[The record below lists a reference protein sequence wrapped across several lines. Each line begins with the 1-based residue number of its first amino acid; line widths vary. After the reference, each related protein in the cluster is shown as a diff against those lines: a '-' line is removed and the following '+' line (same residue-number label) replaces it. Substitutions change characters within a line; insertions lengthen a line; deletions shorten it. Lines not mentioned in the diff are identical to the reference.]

1 MSELLDLCR
10 KYFGSRDLYE
20 VLQISKSS
28 DSKQVKKAY
37 HKVSLL
43 VHPDRVDENE
53 KIEAT
58 EKFKVLGKVHSIL
71 NDKDKRKQSSY
82 NTTSALTNYA
92 TEASLMPINKYV
104 KSPWGYNLRCINCST
119 FYNFSGDD
127 ETADRDWNLYWDI
140 IYKNITVED
149 ISNYEKKYK
158 GQNEERTNPPVIVT
172 ELDGPVCVSELK
184 AKVSYKFIASSGSHY
199 SDEELQDLKR
209 AYLGGKGDMD
219 LILELVP
226 FTNTEEEPRLKK
238 LIQGLIDR
246 GEVPAFPAFTHESA
260 QKKAN
265 RKRKVCINYWPC
277 SNRDCQHQVTI
288 DSVATETANNQ
299 VTIDSVANGTANIMN
314 GNEKLEKLEK
324 LEKESS
330 SKVEAG
336 WEREAGE
343 AAALEKE
350 RGYMGGTDDDLKKLL
365 LKKQEQRSKE
375 YDSFFEALASK
386 YGSKDTKRRSNP
398 KRNKK
403 Q

>member
-71 NDKDKRKQSSY
+71 NDKDKRKVYDETGS
-82 NTTSALTNYA
+82 
-92 TEASLMPINKYV
+92 V
-104 KSPWGYNLRCINCST
+104 
-119 FYNFSGDD
+119 GDD

-158 GQNEERTNPPVIVT
+158 VRPPLLKQSSENRSGLECFLLKTVTNRGLQCFLLKTVT
-172 ELDGPVCVSELK
+172 NRGLQCFLLK
-184 AKVSYKFIASSGSHY
+184 TVTDSGLQCFLLKTVTDSGLQRFLLKTVTDSGLQCFLLKTVTDSGLQCFLLKTVTDSG

-226 FTNTEEEPRLKK
+226 FTNTDEEPRLKK

-265 RKRKVCINYWPC
+265 RKRK
-277 SNRDCQHQVTI
+277 
-288 DSVATETANNQ
+288 
-299 VTIDSVANGTANIMN
+299 
-314 GNEKLEKLEK
+314 
-324 LEKESS
+324 
-330 SKVEAG
+330 
-336 WEREAGE
+336 WEREARE
-343 AAALEKE
+343 AAELENE

-365 LKKQEQRSKE
+365 IKKQEQRSKE

-386 YGSKDTKRRSNP
+386 YGGKDTKRRSNP

>member
-71 NDKDKRKQSSY
+71 NDKDKRKVYDETGS
-82 NTTSALTNYA
+82 
-92 TEASLMPINKYV
+92 V
-104 KSPWGYNLRCINCST
+104 
-119 FYNFSGDD
+119 GDD

-158 GQNEERTNPPVIVT
+158 
-172 ELDGPVCVSELK
+172 D
-184 AKVSYKFIASSGSHY
+184 

-226 FTNTEEEPRLKK
+226 FTNTDEEPRLKK

-265 RKRKVCINYWPC
+265 RKRKVCINY
-277 SNRDCQHQVTI
+277 
-288 DSVATETANNQ
+288 
-299 VTIDSVANGTANIMN
+299 
-314 GNEKLEKLEK
+314 
-324 LEKESS
+324 
-330 SKVEAG
+330 
-336 WEREAGE
+336 
-343 AAALEKE
+343 
-350 RGYMGGTDDDLKKLL
+350 
-365 LKKQEQRSKE
+365 
-375 YDSFFEALASK
+375 
-386 YGSKDTKRRSNP
+386 
-398 KRNKK
+398 
-403 Q
+403 

>member
-71 NDKDKRKQSSY
+71 NDKDKRKVYDETGSQLSY

-92 TEASLMPINKYV
+92 TEAGLMPINKYV

-158 GQNEERTNPPVIVT
+158 
-172 ELDGPVCVSELK
+172 D
-184 AKVSYKFIASSGSHY
+184 

-265 RKRKVCINYWPC
+265 RKRKVCINYWPVYSYCITQTQTISSWEQSWVIVFSVCVVWYYGEFLTRLPAPVDTC
-277 SNRDCQHQVTI
+277 S
-288 DSVATETANNQ
+288 
-299 VTIDSVANGTANIMN
+299 
-314 GNEKLEKLEK
+314 
-324 LEKESS
+324 
-330 SKVEAG
+330 EA
-336 WEREAGE
+336 
-343 AAALEKE
+343 
-350 RGYMGGTDDDLKKLL
+350 
-365 LKKQEQRSKE
+365 SH
-375 YDSFFEALASK
+375 
-386 YGSKDTKRRSNP
+386 P
-398 KRNKK
+398 C
-403 Q
+403 